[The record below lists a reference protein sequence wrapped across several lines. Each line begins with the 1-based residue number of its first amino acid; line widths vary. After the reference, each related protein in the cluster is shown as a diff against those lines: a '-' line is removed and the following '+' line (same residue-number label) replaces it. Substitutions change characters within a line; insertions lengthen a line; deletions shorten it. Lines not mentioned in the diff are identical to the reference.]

1 MKWRDLSYRHKV
13 PLSLTLVILA
23 TAGIV
28 SAVLLGHAWRDARD
42 QFVQNAS
49 AMGRVLAQGLT
60 GPLLH
65 DDLWAAYET
74 VRAPIDGNQDGQR
87 FIVLDPRNR
96 VYVSSDPRAIRP
108 LTDAARLPFLRAA
121 LAADGQAAPV
131 RDDGDWLYLQ
141 LPIQAGDGTRLGRLI
156 LAYHKD
162 LVLPRFHA
170 TVRRVL
176 IATAAALLV
185 LLPLGWY
192 AGNALAVPLIRLAGC
207 FQRIGQQPLR
217 QEDCPLSTGQDEIGL
232 LGRRFRE
239 MLGELEEK
247 QRLQKQMVATQRLA
261 AIGRLTAGIAHEVN
275 NPLGGMLNA
284 INTYKRHGSEDPI
297 AQRTIAL
304 IERGLIQVRE
314 TVGALL
320 VEAKLENH
328 ALTAADLEDIRTLVG
343 PELSQRRRHLR
354 WTCAVPDT
362 LPLPSTPVRQILLN
376 LLLNATHAADGY
388 VACDIAADATAVT
401 VRVENDGPPIPA
413 ARMDHLFEPFAED
426 EGEGRGLGL
435 WIIYQL
441 VQQLNGS
448 IDCESAAGRTL
459 FTVRLPLETR

>member
-13 PLSLTLVILA
+13 PLSLSLVILA

-28 SAVLLGHAWRDARD
+28 SVILLGHAWHDARE
-42 QFVQNAS
+42 QFVQNATGL
-49 AMGRVLAQGLT
+49 GRVLTQGLA

-74 VRAPIDGNQDGQR
+74 IRAPLNEKQEGQR

-96 VYVSSDPRAIRP
+96 VYVASDPHNFRP
-108 LTDAARLPFLRAA
+108 LTDATTLPFLRAA
-121 LAADGQAAPV
+121 LIPATQSSPV
-131 RDDGDWLYLQ
+131 VDDGDWLFLR
-141 LPIQAGDGTRLGRLI
+141 LPIQADDGTKLGRLI

-170 TVRRVL
+170 AARQVL

-192 AGNALAVPLIRLAGC
+192 AGNALAVPLIRLARC
-207 FQRIGQQPLR
+207 FERVGHLPLK
-217 QEDCPLSTGQDEIGL
+217 QEDCPLSTGHDEIGL

-247 QRLQKQMVATQRLA
+247 HRLEKQMIATQRLA

-284 INTYKRHGSEDPI
+284 INTYKRHGAMDTLSE
-297 AQRTIAL
+297 RTVAL
-304 IERGLIQVRE
+304 IERGLIQLRE

-328 ALTAADLEDIRTLVG
+328 ALMAADLEDVRTLIG
-343 PELSQRRRHLR
+343 PELARRQLR
-354 WTCAVPDT
+354 LHWDTEIPAAV
-362 LPLPSTPVRQILLN
+362 PLPSTPVRQILIN
-376 LLLNATHAADGY
+376 LLLNASHAA
-388 VACDIAADATAVT
+388 ADQVGCEVKASDTELT
-401 VRVENDGPPIPA
+401 IIVENDGKVIPSEQ
-413 ARMDHLFEPFAED
+413 MDHLFEPFAVE

-435 WIIYQL
+435 WITYQL
-441 VQQLNGS
+441 VKQLRGS
-448 IDCESAAGRTL
+448 IDGQSAVNDTR
-459 FTVRLPLETR
+459 FHVCLPLETT